1 MKCDVIQMKQ
11 RYARVH
17 YSRAYLTFGVIM
29 IELLEKEAESIVA
42 RSMNAAGR
50 GEEATKQALVLPW
63 LNALGYD
70 IWNPSEVCP
79 EFESDTAVKKA
90 GQKEKVDLAIILN
103 GQPVVFIEVKPLGE
117 PLSGHH
123 GQLKRYFNSTTSVV
137 LGVLTNGLEYRFF
150 TDSAESNIMDDEPF
164 YISKLDTSE
173 RGLDVVIRFS
183 KKVFSAEAIRDYA
196 TELKFTAR
204 IEKFLT
210 EQLDIRERMPS
221 ESFVRWVLGEG
232 IYDGRIT
239 ANVVDRF
246 APITKEALQ
255 RVQMRQVRRSIARM
269 EEGVSSG
276 GSCCEQEESELLLS
290 MVGNNAEDENIERKG
305 INTTDEEMEAFALI
319 RKIAMD
325 AGITTGQIY
334 DPGRR
339 KDDSIEIGYRDTTGY
354 FSIYLN
360 KTSWWCVRLNFDAK
374 QKWIGFPYE
383 CTAALKS
390 EGLVILPQSNIA
402 TVRVQIDGPAD
413 LLKLKDLIVA
423 SMQRLIEEKNEF
435 KVSLA

>member
-1 MKCDVIQMKQ
+1 MG
-11 RYARVH
+11 
-17 YSRAYLTFGVIM
+17 LEFGVVM

-42 RSMNAAGR
+42 RSLNAAGR

-79 EFESDTAVKKA
+79 EYESDTAVKKA
-90 GQKEKVDLAIILN
+90 GQKEKVDLALILN

-123 GQLKRYFNSTTSVV
+123 GQLKRYFNSTTSVA

-164 YISKLDTSE
+164 YISKLDTGE
-173 RGLDVVIRFS
+173 RGLDVVVRFS
-183 KKVFSAEAIRDYA
+183 KKVFSADAIRDYA

-232 IYDGRIT
+232 LYDGRIT
-239 ANVVDRF
+239 ANVVERF

-276 GSCCEQEESELLLS
+276 SVCCEQDDVDATLS
-290 MVGNNAEDENIERKG
+290 ITDSVPEDSLSERKG
-305 INTTDEEMEAFALI
+305 INTTDEEMEAYALI
-319 RKIAMD
+319 RQFAEEE
-325 AGITTGQIY
+325 GITSEQIY

-339 KDDSIEIGYRDTTGY
+339 KDEAIDVGYRDTTGY

-360 KTSWWCVRLNFDAK
+360 KTSWWCIRLNFDAK
-374 QKWIGFPYE
+374 QKWIGFPFEMVQEY
-383 CTAALKS
+383 LPD
-390 EGLVILPQSNIA
+390 GLTILPQSNGA
-402 TVRVQIDGPAD
+402 AVRVQINSVND
-413 LLKLKDLIVA
+413 LSNMKAAIIS
-423 SMQRLIEEKNEF
+423 SMRQLAKEKNEA
-435 KVSLA
+435 KVS